1 MNTMQSA
8 TQSAAQSDLFSKI
21 REQNQDFHQLS
32 LLLLGADDPGAR
44 DDAMESLLARDRTGL
59 ERLLATANTH
69 HVVVRAF
76 QVLQGRAAHAGEHE
90 LAEWATAA
98 VSAEQE
104 RAQKAVIFL
113 RSICEALASIGCP
126 VLVIKSLEHW
136 PDLGSDLD
144 LFTTADDRSVVQVMT
159 KRLHAQV
166 LERSWGDR
174 LAHKWNFKVPG
185 LAEAI
190 EVHVA
195 RLGQTGEHVGLARR
209 LVESS
214 VMRDVHGYDF
224 RVPAAEG
231 SIVLCTLQRM
241 YRHFYL
247 RLCDIVDVA
256 NLVENQPMNY
266 GRLRAFAD
274 PAGIWPGVATFL
286 KIVSDY
292 LEAYRGQGLKLPTEV
307 RSAAMFGGEALFCRD
322 SFLRIPILRQGAKL
336 YTMQVTNAA
345 FRGDVP
351 AVLRLSLLPYLGAA
365 AAIEYKLTGSDKGV
379 W

>member
-1 MNTMQSA
+1 MNKTQSA
-8 TQSAAQSDLFSKI
+8 TPSDLFSKV

-32 LLLLGADDPGAR
+32 LLLLGSDELAAR
-44 DDAMESLLARDRTGL
+44 EHAMELLLGRDRDGL
-59 ERLLATANTH
+59 ARLLATADTH

-76 QVLQGRAAHAGEHE
+76 QLLQRRATNVGEQE
-90 LAEWATAA
+90 LAQWAATA
-98 VSAEQE
+98 VSTEQE

-113 RSICEALASIGCP
+113 RSICEALSSTGCP

-144 LFTTADDRSVVQVMT
+144 LFTTADDRGVVRIMT
-159 KRLHAQV
+159 KQLHAQV
-166 LERSWGDR
+166 LDRSWGDR

-209 LVESS
+209 LVEGSLT
-214 VMRDVHGYDF
+214 RAVHGYDF

-231 SIVLCTLQRM
+231 SIILCTLQRM

-247 RLCDIVDVA
+247 RLCDIVDAA
-256 NLVENQPMNY
+256 NLVENRPMDY
-266 GRLRAFAD
+266 GRLRTIAE

-292 LEAYRGQGLKLPTEV
+292 LEAYRGQGLNLPAEV
-307 RSAAMFGGEALFCRD
+307 LSAAMFGGKALFCRGN
-322 SFLRIPILRQGAKL
+322 FLRIPILRQGAKL